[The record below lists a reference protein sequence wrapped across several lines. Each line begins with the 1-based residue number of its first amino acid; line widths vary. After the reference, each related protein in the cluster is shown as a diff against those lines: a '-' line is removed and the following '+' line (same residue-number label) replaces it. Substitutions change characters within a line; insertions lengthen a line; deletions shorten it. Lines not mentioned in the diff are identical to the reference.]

1 MCVNKSDSAYPR
13 DDKMPAQPVTHG
25 LGRHFYAGV
34 PGCFHSG
41 KCKKKEITFPV
52 IAGYNRKW
60 TKHDIEVTAMRHER
74 RVLGR
79 AAAALVLTGVMMAAG
94 SLTAR
99 VQPLTLRS
107 RGRE

>member
-1 MCVNKSDSAYPR
+1 
-13 DDKMPAQPVTHG
+13 MPAQPVTHG
-25 LGRHFYAGV
+25 LGRHFYVGV
-34 PGCFHSG
+34 SGG

-79 AAAALVLTGVMMAAG
+79 AAAAQ
-94 SLTAR
+94 AR

>member
-1 MCVNKSDSAYPR
+1 
-13 DDKMPAQPVTHG
+13 MPAQPVTHG
-25 LGRHFYAGV
+25 LDRHFYAGV

-74 RVLGR
+74 RALGM

-94 SLTAR
+94 SLTAMAAGSTGAGTA
-99 VQPLTLRS
+99 PGSNGCFGS
-107 RGRE
+107 RA